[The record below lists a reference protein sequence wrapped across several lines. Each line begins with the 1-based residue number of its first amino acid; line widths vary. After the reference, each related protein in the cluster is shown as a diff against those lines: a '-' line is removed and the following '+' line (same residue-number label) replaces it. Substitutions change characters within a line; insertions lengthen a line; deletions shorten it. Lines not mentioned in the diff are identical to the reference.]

1 MQSLTQH
8 LQTFIAAHGLQ
19 AVFVL
24 MVLESMCIPV
34 PSEVT
39 MIYAGYLVSQGSMNF
54 AAAVIV
60 GTVANLIGSLIAWA
74 AGAYGVDAVLLRT
87 EHNRRRVDQAH
98 RWFERYG
105 TPAVF
110 FGRLLP
116 VVRTFISLPAGV
128 ARMPLGRFSVLT
140 VLGTLPWCI
149 MLVAVGDVAGREL
162 GHVASPVRLPR
173 LRGRRRVRRRRSLA
187 PTASEAATRPLKWPR
202 CRFP

>member
-19 AVFVL
+19 AVFLL
-24 MVLESMCIPV
+24 MVLESACIPV

-39 MIYAGYLVSQGSMNF
+39 MIYAGYLVSQGSMSF
-54 AAAVIV
+54 VAAVVV
-60 GTVANLIGSLIAWA
+60 GTLGNLVGSLIAWA
-74 AGAYGVDAVLLRT
+74 AGAYGVDAVLMRS
-87 EHNRRRVDQAH
+87 EHNRRRIEQSH

-149 MLVAVGDVAGREL
+149 MLVAVGDVAGANWDTWHRRFGYL
-162 GHVASPVRLPR
+162 DYVVVAAFVAAAAWLLLRQRRQPGH
-173 LRGRRRVRRRRSLA
+173 
-187 PTASEAATRPLKWPR
+187 
-202 CRFP
+202 

>member
-1 MQSLTQH
+1 
-8 LQTFIAAHGLQ
+8 
-19 AVFVL
+19 
-24 MVLESMCIPV
+24 
-34 PSEVT
+34 

-149 MLVAVGDVAGREL
+149 MLVAVGNVAGANWDTWHRRFGYL
-162 GHVASPVRLPR
+162 DYVVVAAFVATAAWLLLRQRRQPGH
-173 LRGRRRVRRRRSLA
+173 
-187 PTASEAATRPLKWPR
+187 
-202 CRFP
+202 

>member
-8 LQTFIAAHGLQ
+8 LQTFIASHGLQ

-149 MLVAVGDVAGREL
+149 MLVAVGNVAGANWDTWHRRFGYL
-162 GHVASPVRLPR
+162 DYVVVAAFVAAAAWLLLRQRRQPGH
-173 LRGRRRVRRRRSLA
+173 
-187 PTASEAATRPLKWPR
+187 
-202 CRFP
+202 

>member
-1 MQSLTQH
+1 VQSLTQH

-54 AAAVIV
+54 VAAVLV
-60 GTVANLIGSLIAWA
+60 GTVANLVGSLIAWA
-74 AGAYGVDAVLLRT
+74 AGAYGVDAYLMRT
-87 EHNRRRVDQAH
+87 EHNRRHVEQAH

-110 FGRLLP
+110 FARLLP

-128 ARMPLGRFSVLT
+128 ARMPLLKFSVLT

-149 MLVAVGDVAGREL
+149 MLVAIGDLAGANWDTWHRRFGYLDYVVVVAF
-162 GHVASPVRLPR
+162 VAVAALLV
-173 LRGRRRVRRRRSLA
+173 LRQRRRVQH
-187 PTASEAATRPLKWPR
+187 
-202 CRFP
+202 